1 LAFVP
6 QCNTVMARVLPSRP
20 PSISSHDWDACVM
33 LKSSRQHDP
42 LTSGIQPG
50 FISAPRLA
58 LLQALR
64 AVAALLVEAVSI
76 GLSVILLAGPDV
88 GVEIFFGI
96 SAFIMIRTSGKAF
109 RPAARLALGFRRL
122 GFCHELGDFG
132 LQLARMLI
140 GKRAVPAALAWIFV
154 RQARPCPSHAP
165 AAAPERTAP

>member
-1 LAFVP
+1 VAFSPVSSLLLA
-6 QCNTVMARVLPSRP
+6 SR
-20 PSISSHDWDACVM
+20 CCKRCGR
-33 LKSSRQHDP
+33 LRRFSSRQSR
-42 LTSGIQPG
+42 SGFP
-50 FISAPRLA
+50 
-58 LLQALR
+58 
-64 AVAALLVEAVSI
+64 
-76 GLSVILLAGPDV
+76 LLAGPDV

-154 RQARPCPSHAP
+154 PSSATVP
-165 AAAPERTAP
+165 ISRTSSST